1 MPGQLTLHVI
11 QTQQKPPLRL
21 QDNQTCLPGIMIP
34 GSGQPGWEFSCNCTH
49 RASLSL
55 KFWKFHAALQV
66 CLVGCIALPCVIES
80 IMYSLSFENIVF
92 HSCGL
97 QLCKLI
103 GTKECVYVKNE
114 SNSHRIVSRDQHSG
128 RDFMSKGSISC

>member
-1 MPGQLTLHVI
+1 MSRAGLVCQASSLYTLFKRNKNHPCVY
-11 QTQQKPPLRL
+11 K
-21 QDNQTCLPGIMIP
+21 GE
-34 GSGQPGWEFSCNCTH
+34 GQPGWEFSCNCTH

-103 GTKECVYVKNE
+103 GTKECVYIKNE
-114 SNSHRIVSRDQHSG
+114 SNSHRIVSRDQPSG